1 MSDLRTSE
9 VIIKDRFKC
18 QIDFPAHR
26 KSNLRWMNML
36 SQPDRHNKRSFYI
49 LAVLIP
55 VLLVSALFVVIG
67 IAPFGS
73 HNLLVSDLSTQYLQF
88 FAELKRQLTHLS
100 FSGYSFL
107 MSIGD
112 SLVPIYAYYLLSPL
126 NLIILFFNNAQL
138 PIAIDLIIW
147 IKLILCS
154 ISMSVFLG
162 KKYHNYDLMAVYG
175 GLAYGLCGFVAMYF
189 YDLMW
194 LDALI
199 WLPVM
204 VYGLEKGYYHG
215 KSGLYVI
222 SLMIIIFT
230 NFYMGY
236 IICIFNILYMAY
248 LLKKNQPYPLP
259 FFQSLKVRRK
269 QIRWFIWYSLLA
281 GMSVAVL
288 LIPTAISM
296 MATGK
301 KDLSA
306 ANFLFKGTFGL
317 SFPVN
322 LGVGGNDFAGRLVHN
337 PSFFT
342 GSLFIIG
349 VIVYFFSKMVSQRD
363 KQASGILI
371 GGIFVGMWFLPL
383 NTIWHMMQQPAGFPF
398 RMVFLFSFAI
408 IMVTYE
414 GYLQGTFSDE
424 RLLIRSAV
432 GLGIAILI
440 GYVLANLEGRKM
452 MEFRFDIPQLFV
464 RNIIFGFVVGFIFL
478 TTITLI
484 GVGKQR
490 PISRIFLGIILAFEL
505 GLNFMIATE
514 GAPLGNQRNFERTY
528 AKSAQLIGSV
538 EKRYQSN
545 DGFYRFLIIDK
556 PFRDLFKVPYS
567 GYNDSFLYRNH
578 GISSYSSTLNAH
590 THHVLGDLG
599 FSTRNIRRIDMLG
612 GTAITDYFFGLKYCD
627 VFGDYGNHLTIRKRT
642 SGLGFMANRQIEH
655 LKLKQN
661 HAFDNLN
668 YFVQAT
674 AGNQRQYV
682 FAPTPISSARFV
694 HRDFFEYKVKFWA
707 NTTGPHYLYIPKV
720 RLINVAFYINGQKL
734 SKLYSGL
741 GTEMIPLGNMQ
752 KGQVLTL
759 TIYSQKELHHVADDL
774 GGIDLAKLRRVE
786 DYQDKHKFKL
796 QRPSQLNE
804 HGAHFKGH
812 LKVGRRA
819 QTLVLTIPYDQG
831 WQAKVDGQPQAIK
844 KVAGGLVGVR
854 LTPGEHQVAFN
865 YHIRGLLAGIII
877 TITGLLGLVVTALWR
892 RFKLH
897 M

>member
-1 MSDLRTSE
+1 
-9 VIIKDRFKC
+9 
-18 QIDFPAHR
+18 
-26 KSNLRWMNML
+26 ML
-36 SQPDRHNKRSFYI
+36 SQRGRQTKRSFYI

-55 VLLVSALFVVIG
+55 ILLVSALFVVIG

-88 FAELKRQLTHLS
+88 FAELKHQLAHFS

-126 NLIILFFNNAQL
+126 NLIIMLFGTAQL

-147 IKLILCS
+147 VKLILCS
-154 ISMSVFLG
+154 ISMSVFLA
-162 KKYHNYDLMAVYG
+162 KKYQNYDLMAVYG

-204 VYGLEKGYYHG
+204 VYGLEKLYYHG
-215 KSGLYVI
+215 KPALYVV
-222 SLMIIIFT
+222 SLIMIIFT

-236 IICIFNILYMAY
+236 IICIFNVLYMAY
-248 LLKKNQPYPLP
+248 LLKKNQPYSLP
-259 FFQSLKVRRK
+259 FFQNLKANWQK
-269 QIRWFIWYSLLA
+269 ISWFIWYSLLA
-281 GMSVAVL
+281 GMSVAVI
-288 LIPTAISM
+288 LIPTAIAM

-301 KDLSA
+301 KDLLA
-306 ANFLFKGTFGL
+306 ANFLVKGTFGL

-349 VIVYFFSKMVSQRD
+349 AIVYFFTKLVSQRD
-363 KQASGILI
+363 KQAAGILI

-414 GYLQGTFSDE
+414 GYLQGMFAE
-424 RLLIRSAV
+424 EKLLIRSAV
-432 GLGIAILI
+432 GLGAAILI
-440 GYVLANLEGRKM
+440 GYIFANIEGQKL
-452 MEFRFDIPQLFV
+452 MEFRFDIPQLSV
-464 RNIIFGFVVGFIFL
+464 RNIIFAFVVGLIFL
-478 TTITLI
+478 TTIAMI
-484 GVGKQR
+484 GVGRQR
-490 PISRIFLGIILAFEL
+490 GTSRIFLGVVLAFEL
-505 GLNFMIATE
+505 SLNFMIATD
-514 GAPLGNQRNFERTY
+514 GAPLGNQKAFERTY
-528 AKSAQLIGSV
+528 AQSTRLIGSV
-538 EKRYQSN
+538 EKRYQSD

-612 GTAITDYFFGLKYCD
+612 GTAITNYFFGLKYYD
-627 VFGDYGNHLTIRKRT
+627 VLGRYGNHLTVRKRT
-642 SGLGFMANRQIEH
+642 SGLGFMANRQIED
-655 LKLKQN
+655 LKLKRGQ
-661 HAFDNLN
+661 AFDNLN
-668 YFVQAT
+668 DFVQAT

-682 FAPTPISSARFV
+682 YAPTIISSAKFV
-694 HRDFFEYKVKFWA
+694 HRDYFEYKVKFWA
-707 NTTGPHYLYIPKV
+707 NTTGPHYLYIPRV
-720 RLINVAFYINGQKL
+720 RLINVSFYINGQKL

-741 GTEMIPLGNMQ
+741 GTEMIPMGYMQ
-752 KGQVLTL
+752 KGQISTL
-759 TIYSQKELHHVADDL
+759 TIHSTKELHHVAGDL
-774 GGIDLAKLRRVE
+774 GGIDLAKLRQVE
-786 DYQDKHKFKL
+786 NYQDNHKFKL
-796 QRPSQLNE
+796 QNPSLLNE

-812 LKVGRRA
+812 VTVGKRA
-819 QTLVLTIPYDQG
+819 QTLVLTIPFDKG
-831 WQAKVDGQPQAIK
+831 WQAKVDGHQRPIK

-854 LTPGEHQVAFN
+854 VTPGRHQIAFN
-865 YHIRGLLAGIII
+865 YHIRGLLAGALL
-877 TITGLLGLVVTALWR
+877 TIVGLLGLTGTAIWR
-892 RFKLH
+892 RLKSN

>member
-1 MSDLRTSE
+1 
-9 VIIKDRFKC
+9 
-18 QIDFPAHR
+18 
-26 KSNLRWMNML
+26 ML
-36 SQPDRHNKRSFYI
+36 SQRDRRIKRSFYI

-55 VLLVSALFVVIG
+55 IVLVSALFVVIG

-88 FAELKRQLTHLS
+88 FAELKRQLAHFS

-112 SLVPIYAYYLLSPL
+112 SLVPIYAYYLLSPF
-126 NLIILFFNNAQL
+126 NLIILFFSNAQL

-154 ISMSVFLG
+154 ITMSVFLA
-162 KKYHNYDLMAVYG
+162 KKYQNYDLMAIYG

-204 VYGLEKGYYHG
+204 VYGLEKLYYRG
-215 KSGLYVI
+215 KPTLYVV
-222 SLMIIIFT
+222 SLIIIIFT

-236 IICIFNILYMAY
+236 IICIFNVLYIAY
-248 LLKKNQPYPLP
+248 LFKKDQPYSLPL
-259 FFQSLKVRRK
+259 FQSLKANWQK
-269 QIRWFIWYSLLA
+269 INWFIWYSLLA
-281 GMSVAVL
+281 GMSLSVI
-288 LIPTAISM
+288 LIPTVIAM

-301 KDLSA
+301 KNLLV

-349 VIVYFFSKMVSQRD
+349 VIVYFFSRQVSHRD
-363 KQASGILI
+363 KQAAGILI

-383 NTIWHMMQQPAGFPF
+383 NTFWHMMQQPAGFPF

-414 GYLQGTFSDE
+414 GYLQGTFREE
-424 RLLIRSAV
+424 RLVIRSAIGV
-432 GLGIAILI
+432 GIAILI
-440 GYVLANLEGRKM
+440 GYVFANIEGQKLT
-452 MEFRFDIPQLFV
+452 EFRFNIPQLFV
-464 RNIIFGFVVGFIFL
+464 RNIIFAFVAGLIFL
-478 TTITLI
+478 TAITMI

-490 PISRIFLGIILAFEL
+490 KSSRIFLGLILAFEL
-505 GLNFMIATE
+505 SLNFIIATN
-514 GAPLGNQRNFERTY
+514 GAPFGNQKDFEHTY
-528 AKSAQLIGSV
+528 LQSTKLIGSV
-538 EKRYQSN
+538 EKRYQSD
-545 DGFYRFLIIDK
+545 DGFYRFLVIDK

-578 GISSYSSTLNAH
+578 GISSYSSTLNTH

-612 GTAITDYFFGLKYCD
+612 GTAITNYFFGLKYYD
-627 VFGDYGNHLTIRKRT
+627 VLGHSGNHLIVRKHT
-642 SGLGFMANRQIEH
+642 SGLGFMANKEIEH
-655 LKLKQN
+655 LELKRSR
-661 HAFDNLN
+661 AFENLN
-668 YFVQAT
+668 RFVQAV

-682 FAPTPISSARFV
+682 FAPRIINSSKFV
-694 HRDFFEYKVKFWA
+694 HRDYFEYTVKFAA
-707 NTTGPHYLYIPKV
+707 NTTGPQYVYIPRV
-720 RLINVAFYINGQKL
+720 RLINISFDINGQKL

-741 GTEMIPLGNMQ
+741 GTEMIPMGYMQ
-752 KGQVLTL
+752 KGQVSTL
-759 TIYSQKELHHVADDL
+759 TIRSSDELHHVSGDL
-774 GGIDLAKLRRVE
+774 GGIDLAKLRQVE
-786 DYQDKHKFKL
+786 EYQDNHKFKL
-796 QRPSQLNE
+796 QDPDQLNE

-812 LKVGRRA
+812 VRVGGRA
-819 QTLVLTIPYDQG
+819 QTLVLTIPFDKG
-831 WQAKVDGQPQAIK
+831 WEAKVDGQPRPIK

-854 LTPGEHQVAFN
+854 LRPGKHQIALN
-865 YHIRGLLAGIII
+865 YHIRGLLAGTLMTIIGI
-877 TITGLLGLVVTALWR
+877 LGLAGSAVWR
-892 RFKLH
+892 RCKSS